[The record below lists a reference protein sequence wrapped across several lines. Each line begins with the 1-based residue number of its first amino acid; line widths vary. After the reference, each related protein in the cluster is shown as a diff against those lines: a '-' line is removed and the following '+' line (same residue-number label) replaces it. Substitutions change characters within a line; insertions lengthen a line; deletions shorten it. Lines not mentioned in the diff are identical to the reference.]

1 MTGSPARPPKGLG
14 ASGRR
19 LWTAAL
25 SVYDFDVHE
34 ELLLLQACRCADRL
48 DRLAVEADSTAR
60 TVTNAK
66 GDQLAHPA
74 VVESRQQSLVLARL
88 LASLRMPSG
97 ETDAGLVRPQR
108 RGAARGSYG
117 VRSVS

>member
-1 MTGSPARPPKGLG
+1 V
-14 ASGRR
+14 SGRR

-25 SVYDFDVHE
+25 ADYTFDVHE

-48 DRLAVEADSTAR
+48 DWLAAAAGSNVTTVGVKGETA
-60 TVTNAK
+60 
-66 GDQLAHPA
+66 AHPA
-74 VVESRQQSLVLARL
+74 VVESRQQSLTLARL

-97 ETDAGLVRPQR
+97 EDGSQLQRPQR

-117 VRSVS
+117 VRVVS